1 MSDKK
6 TTKSAPK
13 ATEHK
18 YPISELLSNS
28 KAITG
33 YRPEVAA
40 GALFN
45 CKDKELTKEEFKTKV
60 NGFLKAKVKQPKK
73 EVK

>member
-18 YPISELLSNS
+18 YPIGELLSNS

-45 CKDKELTKEEFKTKV
+45 CKEKEMSKEDFNTKV
-60 NGFLKAKVKQPKK
+60 DQFLKKKVNQPKK